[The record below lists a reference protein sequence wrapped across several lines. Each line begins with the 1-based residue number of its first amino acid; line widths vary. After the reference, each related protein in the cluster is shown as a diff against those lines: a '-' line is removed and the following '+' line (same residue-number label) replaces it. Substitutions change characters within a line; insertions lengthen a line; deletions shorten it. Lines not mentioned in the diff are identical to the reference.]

1 MENFKTLIILD
12 WDDTLFPTTWLVK
25 NNINLTDDNVQNQYI
40 VFFSRL
46 DLILSQVLLKL
57 TKYGQVVIVTNAA
70 SKWILVSSNLLPN
83 TQKLIK
89 EKLLVISAREFYQEK
104 YPDQMILWKKLIFK
118 QLVSSYFLDNLS
130 QNIISIGD
138 ADYEFYALIDLYDEQ
153 SIIKKRL
160 LKTVRFLKEPSF
172 EDLID
177 QLDVLNNSLHK
188 LLICNKHMDLKF
200 KDIKTN

>member
-1 MENFKTLIILD
+1 MKEYKTLIILD
-12 WDDTLFPTTWLVK
+12 WDDTLFPTTWFVK
-25 NNINLTDDNVQNQYI
+25 NNINLNNNKQNQYI

-46 DLILSQVLLKL
+46 DSLLSQLLSKL
-57 TKYGQVVIVTNAA
+57 IKYGQVVIVTNAT
-70 SKWILVSSNLLPN
+70 SKWIFLSSNLLPN

-89 EKLLVISAREFYQEK
+89 EKILIVSAREFYQEK

-118 QLVSSYFLDNLS
+118 QLVSNYFLDHLL

-138 ADYEFYALIDLYDEQ
+138 ADYEFYALIDLYNEH
-153 SIIKKRL
+153 SFIKNRL

-177 QLDVLNNSLHK
+177 ELDVLNASLHK
-188 LLICNKHMDLKF
+188 LLVSNKHMDLKF
-200 KDIKTN
+200 KDIKTIY